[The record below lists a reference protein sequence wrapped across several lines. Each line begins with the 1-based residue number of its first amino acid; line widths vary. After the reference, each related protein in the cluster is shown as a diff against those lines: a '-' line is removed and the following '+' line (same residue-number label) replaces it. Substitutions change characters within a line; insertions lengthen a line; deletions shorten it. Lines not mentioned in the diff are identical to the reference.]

1 MMAWLWNVIRK
12 MFDHTSAALQGLI
25 EGTARSREGE
35 RVLRAV
41 RPFRAYGFRNVEVI
55 PVGADVESTKW
66 DVESYVNSKLAMLR
80 LEMTVCIGE
89 PIVDTGF
96 TGFLVGPV
104 TGWREEH
111 LSNDRSMVAAGFG
124 NQLMDGWNRHR
135 VRVDW

>member
-1 MMAWLWNVIRK
+1 

-124 NQLMDGWNRHR
+124 NQLMDGWGRHR

>member
-41 RPFRAYGFRNVEVI
+41 RPFRAYGFRRLEVI

-66 DVESYVNSKLAMLR
+66 IDVESYVNNKLAVLR
-80 LEMTVCIGE
+80 FEMTVCIGE

-96 TGFLVGPV
+96 TGFLVGPI
-104 TGWREEH
+104 TDWKEEH
-111 LSNDRSMVAAGFG
+111 LSK
-124 NQLMDGWNRHR
+124 
-135 VRVDW
+135 